1 MRPVILST
9 LVVTCLLGADEPK
22 KADAKKDKDTEAI
35 QGKWQ
40 MASVVR
46 NGEVIPSNFLA
57 TGELVV
63 KGDVYKVSLNDIS
76 ATATFKLDPSKSPKQ
91 IDFTYTDGANKG
103 QTIPGI
109 YELKGEEL
117 KVCRGLDDKTS
128 RPKNLEAPADSEL
141 ISVVWKKSKAAAP
154 DEPAPKATVAAKSEP
169 LAAKPLTPA
178 DEKELKLFEGT
189 WVFESLVINGTT
201 LPLEGLK
208 TTTLTLKGD
217 KFDMVD
223 PAGSHKGT
231 FRFDLSAK
239 PKKIDMT
246 FTEGPE
252 VGNTIQAIYELDA
265 DTYKVCVALGAN
277 SRPTE
282 FASKPRSG
290 FALEVLKRE
299 KK

>member
-1 MRPVILST
+1 MRHVILLT
-9 LVVTCLLGADEPK
+9 LAVACLLGADEPK
-22 KADAKKDKDTEAI
+22 MAEIKKDAEAF

-40 MASVVR
+40 MVSVVR
-46 NGEVIPSNFLA
+46 NGEVVPSTFLA

-76 ATATFKLDPSKSPKQ
+76 ATATFKLDPSKTPKQ
-91 IDFTYTDGANKG
+91 IDFTYTDGANNG
-103 QTIPGI
+103 QTIQGI

-117 KVCRGLDDKTS
+117 KVCRGLDDKTP
-128 RPKNLEAPADSEL
+128 RPKKFEAAADSEL
-141 ISVVWKKSKAAAP
+141 ISVVWKKTKTAAP
-154 DEPAPKATVAAKSEP
+154 EEPAPKATASAKSEP
-169 LAAKPLTPA
+169 LVAKPLTPA

-189 WVFESLVINGTT
+189 WIFESLVINGTT
-201 LPLEGLK
+201 FPPDGLK

-217 KFDMVD
+217 KFDMID

-252 VGNTIQAIYELDA
+252 VGHTIQAIYELDA
-265 DTYKVCVALGAN
+265 DTYKVCVGLASGT
-277 SRPTE
+277 RPSE

-290 FALEVLKRE
+290 QALEVLKRE